1 MPSGL
6 RYGVEVRGAVAA
18 DGPEIVRLLA
28 VAGAVAGQGEVAERL
43 EGLRARAESAVLVT
57 AGYAGLNGLVA
68 VQWTPVLHLPRPLA
82 QITLMV
88 VDPDERRHGIGRL
101 LLKAASQAARSA
113 GCDWLEVVAGGEGMD
128 AFCRAAGFA
137 EAGMTVARSL
147 RKRGAEG

>member
-1 MPSGL
+1 MASGL

-18 DGPEIVRLLA
+18 DGPEIARLLA
-28 VAGAVAGQGEVAERL
+28 AAGAVAGPGEVAERL

-57 AGYAGLNGLVA
+57 AGYAGLNGLVV
-68 VQWTPVLHLPRPLA
+68 VQWAPMLHRPRPVA
-82 QITLMV
+82 QITLMA
-88 VDPDERRHGIGRL
+88 VDPGERRHGIGRL

-113 GCDWLEVVAGGEGMD
+113 GCDWLEAAARGEGMD

-137 EAGMTVARSL
+137 EGDAMYARSL